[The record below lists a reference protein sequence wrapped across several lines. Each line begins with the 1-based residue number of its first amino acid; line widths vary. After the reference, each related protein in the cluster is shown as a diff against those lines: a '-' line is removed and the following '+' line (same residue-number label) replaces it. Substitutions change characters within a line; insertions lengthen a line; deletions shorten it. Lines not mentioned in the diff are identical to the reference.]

1 MAKFRDIV
9 KKLTE
14 SINQLNELLK
24 GLLSLAGLIAIL
36 VEFLT

>member
-1 MAKFRDIV
+1 MDKIREIIKELTNLVAQV
-9 KKLTE
+9 NKLLE
-14 SINQLNELLK
+14 